1 MCEGHH
7 GWESASQCCWGG
19 AHRQQHCGCG
29 RSSGCDCEGHHGWGG
44 GASCCCG
51 GGHWQHGSCCG
62 GHPSGFHRR
71 FSTREE
77 EAAALE
83 DYLKELEAE
92 AKGVRERL
100 AEMRPQSGAC
110 R

>member
-1 MCEGHH
+1 MCG
-7 GWESASQCCWGG
+7 
-19 AHRQQHCGCG
+19 
-29 RSSGCDCEGHHGWGG
+29 GHHGWGA
-44 GASCCCG
+44 GASC
-51 GGHWQHGSCCG
+51 CCG

-77 EAAALE
+77 ETAGLE

-100 AEMRPQSGAC
+100 AEIRP
-110 R
+110 

>member
-1 MCEGHH
+1 MMHEEKAVKEVRDMCG
-7 GWESASQCCWGG
+7 
-19 AHRQQHCGCG
+19 
-29 RSSGCDCEGHHGWGG
+29 GHHGWGE

-51 GGHWQHGSCCG
+51 GGH
-62 GHPSGFHRR
+62 PSGFQRR

-100 AEMRPQSGAC
+100 AEIRP
-110 R
+110 

>member
-1 MCEGHH
+1 MCG
-7 GWESASQCCWGG
+7 
-19 AHRQQHCGCG
+19 
-29 RSSGCDCEGHHGWGG
+29 GHHGWGE

-51 GGHWQHGSCCG
+51 CGSHWQHGG
-62 GHPSGFHRR
+62 GRDAFGFHRR

-77 EAAALE
+77 EAAALK

-100 AEMRPQSGAC
+100 AEIRP
-110 R
+110 

>member
-1 MCEGHH
+1 MCGGHH
-7 GWESASQCCWGG
+7 AWG
-19 AHRQQHCGCG
+19 
-29 RSSGCDCEGHHGWGG
+29 E

-51 GGHWQHGSCCG
+51 EGQRHQGCCCSGGHAFA
-62 GHPSGFHRR
+62 FHRQ

-92 AKGVRERL
+92 AKGVREHL
-100 AEMRPQSGAC
+100 AEIRP
-110 R
+110 